1 MFRPPAPHAPPV
13 LLLLGLSLAL
23 PSCTGYH
30 AETAPVP
37 QVMAERTPS
46 AVRIVV
52 GENRRVEL
60 YSPVLVN
67 DTLRG
72 HPRASSVQRLAF
84 PVASIRS
91 MSTRRFSLGK
101 TLLMVLAVG
110 GGVLAYDLL
119 MSLNSSSG
127 F

>member
-1 MFRPPAPHAPPV
+1 MFRAPVPSAMSAV
-13 LLLLGLSLAL
+13 LLLGLGLVL
-23 PSCTGYH
+23 PGCTGYH

-37 QVMAERTPS
+37 QVMADRRPS

-52 GENRRVEL
+52 GENRAVEL

-72 HPRASSVQRLAF
+72 HPRASAVERLAF
-84 PVASIRS
+84 PVSAIRAI
-91 MSTRRFSLGK
+91 STRRFSLGR
-101 TLLMVLAVG
+101 TLLLVGAIG
-110 GGVLAYDLL
+110 GGVLIYDLL
-119 MSLNSSSG
+119 MSLNTSSG